1 MGKEFIASHFCFAR
15 NITVSKSLVKISTK
29 YVHSCHDKTRLAVFS
44 VPFPHTKF
52 PNVFVPAK
60 RFGVFFLFVVFRFC
74 TIKQSFGYFYQRLVM
89 QVFVPVFIY
98 D

>member
-29 YVHSCHDKTRLAVFS
+29 FVHSCHDKTRLAVFS
-44 VPFPHTKF
+44 VPFPQTKF

-60 RFGVFFLFVVFRFC
+60 RFGVFSFLLFL
-74 TIKQSFGYFYQRLVM
+74 G
-89 QVFVPVFIY
+89 FVPSSNHLGIFTN
-98 D
+98 DW